1 MQKASPE
8 KPLVSKEGLSQNQ
21 LLERKIQELQS
32 LNQLQEELITQ
43 LKADNDRL
51 KKAPEDKR
59 NSWEFQNS
67 GERGSWGSNGV
78 SASQEVEEHL
88 KHIRQIMI

>member
-1 MQKASPE
+1 MIESLQQKQKASPE

-51 KKAPEDKR
+51 KKTPEDKR
-59 NSWEFQNS
+59 NSWEF
-67 GERGSWGSNGV
+67 
-78 SASQEVEEHL
+78 
-88 KHIRQIMI
+88 